1 MKLKLRRDEET
12 NSAPASDQL
21 EVGELV
27 INSVTGKLYT
37 KLVNGNVVEFDSRQV
52 CFAAIPNISFD
63 DITNFCCYGDTLN
76 VRVRELEP
84 EPKDYSF
91 EILELTSNQSTITLP
106 QVINYTTYTGIVSGG
121 TQPTE
126 LRQTVIPINVAI
138 SGNAPISILKFSV
151 LSDNELIAE
160 RTISLSCKNCA
171 NL

>member
-12 NSAPASDQL
+12 SSSPAASQL

-37 KLVNGNVVEFDSRQV
+37 KLVNGSVVEFDGRPV
-52 CFAAIPNISFD
+52 CFSAIPNIIFD

-76 VRVRELEP
+76 VKVQELEP

-91 EILELTSNQSTITLP
+91 EVIELTSNQSTITLP
-106 QVINYTTYTGIVSGG
+106 ENIYYTSYTGMIAGG
-121 TQPTE
+121 SQPTE
-126 LRQTVIPINVAI
+126 LRQTIIPINVAI

-151 LSDNELIAE
+151 LSDNTVLTE

-171 NL
+171 NI

>member
-12 NSAPASDQL
+12 NSAPSANQL

-27 INSVTGKLYT
+27 VNSVTGKLYT
-37 KLVNGNVVEFDSRQV
+37 KLVSGNVVEFDSRQV

-63 DITNFCCYGDTLN
+63 DISNFCCYGDTLN
-76 VRVRELEP
+76 VRVQELEV

-91 EILELTSNQSTITLP
+91 EVIELTANQSSITLP
-106 QVINYTTYTGIVSGG
+106 GTINYTTYTGIVSGG

-126 LRQTVIPINVAI
+126 LRQTIIPINVAI

-151 LSDNELIAE
+151 LSDNETLTE
-160 RTISLSCKNCA
+160 RTIAISCKNCA